1 MARSPTCRFGPDRR
15 LAALW
20 AALTLAAIGI
30 AVWSQDPAGRLLA
43 GLSALILGSYVATDL
58 VFWPRLTASR
68 DGLLI
73 RTPTARTNL
82 AWADVDAIRVDER
95 TRLGL
100 MSRTLEIDAGPF
112 LVVFSRRA
120 LGDDPRTVLGTLE
133 AFDPRARR

>member
-1 MARSPTCRFGPDRR
+1 
-15 LAALW
+15 
-20 AALTLAAIGI
+20 LAAIGI

-73 RTPTARTNL
+73 RTPTARTDL

-133 AFDPRARR
+133 AFDPRSRP

>member
-1 MARSPTCRFGPDRR
+1 
-15 LAALW
+15 LW

-73 RTPTARTNL
+73 RTPTARTEL
-82 AWADVDAIRVDER
+82 AWAGVDER

-120 LGDDPRTVLGTLE
+120 LGDDPRTVLGVLE
-133 AFDPRARR
+133 AFDPRTRR